1 MSYPSDTIDVST
13 TERNKM
19 AEYQVIVYGWITA
32 DSLEEAEEIY
42 ESGDWFPDYHEIED
56 EDGQKYDQW
65 DIERLSNVS

>member
-1 MSYPSDTIDVST
+1 
-13 TERNKM
+13 M

-65 DIERLSNVS
+65 DIERLSNVG